1 MRAPVCLLL
10 ASMLGGALVTGTA
23 HACPLAMVIVTGG
36 EARLGGGFK
45 SYTPVYQRLQ
55 CGEAADLLIE
65 EQSSRLIRRS
75 GSIRVSYD
83 GMALTVQIGL
93 RPYTLP
99 VIPDRPVE
107 VSLDNDKDFR
117 RGAILRAFQTLPGV
131 YPFGVSRE

>member
-1 MRAPVCLLL
+1 MRVPVRLLL
-10 ASMLGGALVTGTA
+10 VSMLGGFLGTGQA
-23 HACPLAMVIVTGG
+23 HACPPAMVIVTGG

-45 SYTPVYQRLQ
+45 RYAPVYQRIQ

-83 GMALTVQIGL
+83 GIALTVQIGL

-99 VIPDRPVE
+99 VIPGRPVE

-131 YPFGVSRE
+131 YPFGGSRE